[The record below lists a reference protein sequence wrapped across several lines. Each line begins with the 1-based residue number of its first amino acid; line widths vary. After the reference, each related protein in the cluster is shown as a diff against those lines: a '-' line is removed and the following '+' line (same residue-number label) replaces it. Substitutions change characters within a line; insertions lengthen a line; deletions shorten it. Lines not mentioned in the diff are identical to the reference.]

1 MIDTIRFWGGVTDYK
16 HNELGLADDTDPAS
30 DGIRQIFTNQEQEGR
45 VEAQLV
51 PFDLRFAA
59 LTTAIGVQSGH
70 QQLDGSKP
78 GQCRPLGPE
87 HELADRGLH
96 IQRIQ
101 IQRSDQSADRGSHRS
116 RSRFPA
122 LGAASTPRD

>member
-16 HNELGLADDTDPAS
+16 HNELGLADDTNLAS
-30 DGIRQIFTNQEQEGR
+30 DGIRQTFTNQEQEAR

-70 QQLDGSKP
+70 QRLTAPSPDNAGL
-78 GQCRPLGPE
+78 LGPE
-87 HELADRGLH
+87 HELAGRGLH
-96 IQRIQ
+96 IQ
-101 IQRSDQSADRGSHRS
+101 
-116 RSRFPA
+116 
-122 LGAASTPRD
+122 